1 MSGMGTFACQGSART
16 GKTASMTD
24 YFAPR
29 TLSFSHDRE
38 QVNIAAED
46 ALTDA
51 RLAGRPLIVL
61 GEAGSGKSELLR
73 HWSGGNVATA
83 RQVANGWQLGQS
95 RNFVDGLD
103 EAAGLKNGDALDR
116 VLGALGAQRNADFV
130 LACRVA
136 DWQSASAKETIKSWT
151 GVDPVELTIEPLQR
165 AEIVAFLRSRAGFDA
180 AAAEAFV
187 QHYEQRNLDEWLGNP
202 QTLKMLAEVTRA
214 GSRPE
219 STGALFSLYVDRT
232 WREHRKQA
240 GLLAHAAEDD
250 VLGALGA
257 LFAALIV
264 GGYDAVT
271 LAPGAKPLASDL
283 PLGECKALPGIAS
296 LCVETL
302 REYLD
307 SRLVVGAG
315 PDRYTYQHRRIGEY
329 LGAQWLARHAT
340 THELRTRLLGALRH
354 GDIVPSGLRGLWG
367 WLAADE
373 WLAASVIST
382 DPLAVVD
389 YGNADDLEPAAAKA
403 LLQAI
408 EGAEDRNEAFGWRE
422 YRAAALVRPELAD
435 EVERVL
441 AVSGDK
447 RFWTQFIL
455 LRQLRDRDTVARHAA
470 TLRAI
475 MLDEARPYA
484 TRGAAADALADFGVL
499 PDWSAIIDR
508 LVNGASRE
516 SLRLALVM
524 MLNPNV
530 GLTLSDAALAE
541 TIYAYSGLT
550 PRFKA
555 AHELGTVALYHLG
568 RRQAI
573 GDQRLDGLLD
583 ALADCAKRYLDD
595 SYDSNAWDVQRLFYA
610 LLEQR
615 LALGGVDAE
624 ALWRWLNKGGYDDY
638 GGTREARDRID
649 LWLRDNH
656 DVRRALQR
664 KVLDACAET
673 PRKIGYRLREVAPGL
688 WPTPEDVVALL
699 NWLPEADPRW
709 QEIIWFAPR
718 RAEGELARDA
728 AARHVRT
735 EDDRETLRLHADPP
749 PPEWEQEQAEWKAQR
764 ASERAAR
771 RAELREGYLPARERM
786 RRGDYGAVLGPAQ
799 VYMGRVYEAKD
810 DLPPEERIGEWIG
823 EDLQAEALVGFEAFL
838 TADPPKP
845 TAAQIADSF
854 AQSRSWPAALIVVA
868 ALNQRLRGGRGFAD
882 LPHERVQAGL
892 IELVGGLFSDGEWK
906 PLHAALSDELVRR
919 GAWEAYAR
927 LLIEPQLRRRA
938 SYPTGLWEILA
949 APGGTALAAAW
960 LRDFPRM
967 AAEPE
972 EVLIDHLLR
981 EGSTASRELLS
992 EVALRRRRARAL
1004 DDRRRRNWRAVELI
1018 LGLASPETVAARAA
1032 EARDFLWVLRNR
1044 MARRRRDDETA
1055 IAASPALLAAIVAA
1069 FVPLWPSTEH
1079 PSGSSTGDVN
1089 PWDASDFLRG
1099 CLARLAADPSPD
1111 AGAALGAL
1119 AALDNGYAWNIGRS
1133 IADQRRARANAEW
1146 HPLRVGA
1153 LSKLVTDGPP
1163 VNHDDLQRVLL
1174 AELDIVQAKLRS
1186 SDADV
1191 SQFFFDN
1198 RQPKLEEPCSD
1209 ALVTLLRQTERP
1221 LTFEREPHLGDDRE
1235 GDIWCRSDALALVVE
1250 CKRHWHPDLWT
1261 AFGWQLARQQA
1272 VDWRARGYGVYVVY
1286 WFGTDVHTVTGPPR
1300 GSGITTPTT
1309 PEALEAALRERIG
1322 EAGLPEIAVKVLDVS
1337 RPSR

>member
-1 MSGMGTFACQGSART
+1 MINF
-16 GKTASMTD
+16 
-24 YFAPR
+24 FVPR
-29 TLSFSHDRE
+29 TLSFSHGRE

-73 HWSGGNVATA
+73 HWSGGTVATA
-83 RQVANGWQLGQS
+83 RQLANGWQPGQG

-103 EAAGLKNGDALDR
+103 EAAGLKDGDALDR
-116 VLGALGAQRNADFV
+116 VLGALGAQRNSDFV

-151 GVDPVELTIEPLQR
+151 GLDPVELTIQPLQR
-165 AEIVAFLRSRAGFDA
+165 AEIVAFLRSRAGLDA

-202 QTLKMLAEVTRA
+202 QTLKMLAEATRA

-271 LAPGAKPLASDL
+271 LAPGAKRLASDL
-283 PLGECKALPGIAS
+283 PLGECKALPGIAGLS
-296 LCVETL
+296 VETL

-329 LGAQWLARHAT
+329 LGAQWLARQAT
-340 THELRTRLLGALRH
+340 TDELRTRLLGALRH

-367 WLAADE
+367 WLATDE
-373 WLAASVIST
+373 QLAEAVVGT

-403 LLQAI
+403 LLQSI
-408 EGAEDRNEAFGWRE
+408 EVAEDRNEAFGWRE
-422 YRAAALVRPELAD
+422 YRAAALVQPDMAD

-475 MLDEARPYA
+475 MFDEARPFA
-484 TRGAAADALADFGVL
+484 TRDAAADALADLGGL
-499 PDWSAIIDR
+499 PDWSAITER
-508 LVNGASRE
+508 LVNGATRE

-530 GLTLSDAALAE
+530 GLTLSDAAFAE

-550 PRFKA
+550 PRFKGA
-555 AHELGTVALYHLG
+555 RELGTVALYHLG

-595 SYDSNAWDVQRLFYA
+595 SYDSNAWDVQRLFDA
-610 LLEQR
+610 LLERR
-615 LALGGVDAE
+615 LAIGGVDAE

-688 WPTPEDVVALL
+688 WPTPEDVIALL

-735 EDDRETLRLHADPP
+735 DEDREILRLHADPP
-749 PPEWEQEQAEWKAQR
+749 PPEWEREEAERKAQHE
-764 ASERAAR
+764 SERAAR

-786 RRGDYGAVLGPAQ
+786 RRGDYGAVIGPAQ

-823 EDLQAEALVGFEAFL
+823 DDLQAEALVGLEAFL

-845 TAAQIADSF
+845 TAAQIAESF
-854 AQSRSWPAALIVVA
+854 AQGRSWPAALILVA
-868 ALNQRLRGGRGFAD
+868 ALNERLRGGRGFAD
-882 LPHERVQAGL
+882 LPDERVLAGL
-892 IELVGGLFSDGEWK
+892 IELVGGLLSDNGWK
-906 PLHAALSDELVRR
+906 PLHAALSEELVRR

-927 LLIEPQLRRRA
+927 LLIEPQLKRRA
-938 SYPTGLWEILA
+938 SYPTGLWEVLA
-949 APGGTALAAAW
+949 APGGTALAADW
-960 LRDFPRM
+960 LRSLRRM

-981 EGSTASRELLS
+981 EGSASSRDVLV

-1004 DDRRRRNWRAVELI
+1004 DDRRRRNWQAVELI
-1018 LGLASPETVAARAA
+1018 LGLAPQESVAARAA
-1032 EARDFLWVLRNR
+1032 ENRDFLWILRDR
-1044 MARRRRDDETA
+1044 MARRRRNDSKA

-1069 FVPLWPSTEH
+1069 FAPLWPNASM
-1079 PSGSSTGDVN
+1079 PAGVQTGDVN
-1089 PWDASDFLRG
+1089 PWDASDFLHS
-1099 CLARLAADPSPD
+1099 CLNTLAADPSSD
-1111 AGAALGAL
+1111 AGAALATL
-1119 AALDNGYAWNIGRS
+1119 AALDHGYAWNIGRS

-1146 HPLRVGA
+1146 QPLRVAA

-1163 VNHDDLQRVLL
+1163 VDHGDLQRVFL
-1174 AELDIVQAKLRS
+1174 AELDIVQAKIRS
-1186 SDADV
+1186 DDANSRDL
-1191 SQFFFDN
+1191 FYGGGK
-1198 RQPKLEEPCSD
+1198 PKHEEPCND
-1209 ALVTLLRQTERP
+1209 ALVTLLRQTDRS
-1221 LTFEREPHLGDDRE
+1221 LTFTLEAHLGDNRE
-1235 GDIWCRSDALALVVE
+1235 GDICCDSGIFAVAIE

-1261 AFGWQLARQQA
+1261 AFDWQLARQQA
-1272 VDWRARGYGVYVVY
+1272 VDWRARGHGVYVVY
-1286 WFGTDVHTVTGPPR
+1286 WFGTDVQAVTGPPR
-1300 GSGITTPTT
+1300 GSGVATPTT
-1309 PEALEAALRERIG
+1309 PEALETALRQRIA
-1322 EAGLPEIAVKVLDVS
+1322 EAGLPDIAVKVLDVS
-1337 RPSR
+1337 RPLR